1 MGTTVADQG
10 NDIHVRQL
18 GPDDRDAYFTLRLQG
33 LKAHPEAF
41 AMSYDEALQRG
52 PSLHDA
58 MLQGTHTDEGDFL
71 LGAFAGAGGP
81 LVGVVGLFRAQR
93 IKERHKASVGGMY
106 VSPEASGR
114 GVGRA
119 LLAELFVRAQRLE
132 GLQQIQLVVAST
144 NEAARRLYE
153 SFGFRTYGREIGA
166 MCIDGVL
173 YDADYMARHL

>member
-1 MGTTVADQG
+1 MADHG
-10 NDIHVRQL
+10 SDILVRQL

-41 AMSYDEALQRG
+41 AVSYDEALQRG

-58 MLQGTHTDEGDFL
+58 TLQRTDGGNCL

-81 LVGVVGLFRAQR
+81 LVGIVGLFRAQR

-119 LLAELFVRAQRLE
+119 LLAELLVRAQRIE
-132 GLQQIQLVVAST
+132 GLQQIQLIVATT
-144 NEAARRLYE
+144 NEPARRLYE

-173 YDADYMARHL
+173 YDADYMARPL

>member
-1 MGTTVADQG
+1 MADQG
-10 NDIHVRQL
+10 NVILVRQL
-18 GPDDRDAYFTLRLQG
+18 GPDDRDAYFSLRLQG

-58 MLQGTHTDEGDFL
+58 TLQGTCTDAGDFL

-81 LVGVVGLFRAQR
+81 LVGIVGLFRAAR
-93 IKERHKASVGGMY
+93 IKECHKASVGGMY

-119 LLAELFVRAQRLE
+119 LLAELLVRAQRME
-132 GLQQIQLVVAST
+132 GLQQIQLVVASR

-153 SFGFRTYGREIGA
+153 SFGFHTYGREIGA

-173 YDADYMARHL
+173 HDADHMARRL